1 MTPTVWSVAILVAAA
16 AGLLALRTLSRRTR
30 IALDIVCLIA
40 LSVVLHQC
48 RASPFLGSSAA
59 APDSA
64 TLWLRLLI
72 VAWWLASAR
81 VVVGVLYFALRHDRR
96 HRSAKLV
103 VDLVAAAIYVGTVV
117 IVLKSVLALP
127 VAGLFAT
134 SGVVAIVLG
143 LALQSTLADVFS
155 GIAVGIEAPF
165 QVGDRISLGA
175 DIEGRVIETNW
186 RSIRV
191 QTDGEDI
198 AIIPNSVM
206 GKLQIVNRSV
216 PSRHRTVSA
225 KVRCL
230 ATVAP
235 ERVIQVLDEATLLC
249 PDTLETPAS
258 SVALTRLGRRW
269 NHYTIAFSVAETSL
283 MAGTRSLL
291 LRHARKQLH
300 YAGLLERDPVGLE
313 QPRPAR
319 SRPMIL
325 APCEVLGDLV
335 LFERLTPMQLEDLAS
350 RLTTRLLEPGEIL
363 FAEGAADATLYVVA
377 SGVLEMT
384 RATGTATSLTLG
396 RIGAGEYIGEIGL
409 LTGSPHAATARA
421 RTHCVVYQLRREA
434 IAGLLETY
442 AEMAA
447 AFEKSVRRGLE
458 LVSRKVA
465 ATATGDVGV
474 RGQLLQRIR
483 RFFRS
488 DAA

>member
-16 AGLLALRTLSRRTR
+16 AGLLALCTVSRRIR
-30 IALDIVCLIA
+30 IAFDFVCLIA
-40 LSVVLHQC
+40 LSVVLHE
-48 RASPFLGSSAA
+48 RGASPFLGSSAA
-59 APDSA
+59 APDTT

-72 VAWWLASAR
+72 VTWWLASAR
-81 VVVGVLYFALRHDRR
+81 VVVGVLYYALRHDRR

-127 VAGLFAT
+127 VTGLFAT

-143 LALQSTLADVFS
+143 LALQNTLSDVFS

-165 QVGDRISLGA
+165 QVGDRISLGD

-206 GKLQIVNRSV
+206 AKLQIVNRSV
-216 PSRHRTVSA
+216 PTRRRAVSA
-225 KVRCL
+225 EVRCP
-230 ATVAP
+230 ATVDP
-235 ERVIQVLDEATLLC
+235 DRVIQVLEEATLLC
-249 PDTLETPAS
+249 PAILETPGA
-258 SVALTRLGRRW
+258 SVALTRLGRSW
-269 NHYTIAFSVAETSL
+269 HHYTITFFVAETSL
-283 MAGTRSLL
+283 MGGTRSLL
-291 LRHARKQLH
+291 LRHARTQLH
-300 YAGLLERDPVGLE
+300 YAGLLERDPGGVV
-313 QPRPAR
+313 QPPAR
-319 SRPMIL
+319 SRPMMI
-325 APCEVLGDLV
+325 APREVLGDLV
-335 LFERLTPMQLEDLAS
+335 LFERLQPMQLEDLAS

-384 RATGTATSLTLG
+384 RATGTTTSLTVG

-409 LTGSPHAATARA
+409 LTGSSHTVTARA
-421 RTHCVVYQLRREA
+421 RTHCVVHQLRREA
-434 IAGLLETY
+434 IAGLLETN
-442 AEMAA
+442 ADVAA
-447 AFEKSVRRGLE
+447 AVEKSVRRGLE
-458 LVSRKVA
+458 LTKRKVA

-474 RGQLLQRIR
+474 GGQLLQRIR

-488 DAA
+488 DAG

>member
-16 AGLLALRTLSRRTR
+16 AGLLALRTLSSRIR
-30 IALDIVCLIA
+30 IAFDIVCLTA
-40 LSVVLHQC
+40 LSVVLHQ
-48 RASPFLGSSAA
+48 RGASPFLGSSAG
-59 APDSA
+59 APDIA
-64 TLWLRLLI
+64 TLWLRVLI
-72 VAWWLASAR
+72 VAWWLTIAR
-81 VVVGVLYFALRHDRR
+81 VVVGVLYFALRHDRT

-103 VDLVAAAIYVGTVV
+103 VDLIAAAIYVGTVV

-155 GIAVGIEAPF
+155 GIAVGIEGPF

-206 GKLQIVNRSV
+206 AKLQVVNRSV
-216 PSRHRTVSA
+216 PTRRRSVSA
-225 KVRCL
+225 KVRCP
-230 ATVAP
+230 ATVDP
-235 ERVIQVLDEATLLC
+235 ERVIEVLEEATLLS
-249 PDTLETPAS
+249 PGILETPAS
-258 SVALTRLGRRW
+258 SVALTRLGRSW
-269 NHYTIAFSVAETSL
+269 NHYTVTFSVAETSL
-283 MAGTRSLL
+283 MGGTKNVL

-300 YAGLLERDPVGLE
+300 YAGLLERDPDGLV
-313 QPRPAR
+313 QTRAR

-325 APCEVLGDLV
+325 APREVLGDLV
-335 LFERLTPMQLEDLAS
+335 LFEGLQAMQLEDLAS
-350 RLTTRLLEPGEIL
+350 RLTTRRLEPGEIL

-384 RATGTATSLTLG
+384 RATGTTTWLTLG

-409 LTGSPHAATARA
+409 LTGSPHASTARA

-434 IAGLLETY
+434 IAGLLETN

-447 AFEKSVRRGLE
+447 ALEKSVRRGLE
-458 LVSRKVA
+458 LMSRTVA
-465 ATATGDVGV
+465 ATATGDVGA
-474 RGQLLQRIR
+474 RGHLLQRIR

-488 DAA
+488 DAG